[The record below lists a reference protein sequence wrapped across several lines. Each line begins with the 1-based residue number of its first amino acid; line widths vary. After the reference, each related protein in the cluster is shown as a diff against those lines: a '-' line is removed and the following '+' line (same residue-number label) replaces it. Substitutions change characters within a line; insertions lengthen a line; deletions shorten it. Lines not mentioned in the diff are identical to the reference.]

1 MDPSLCEFCGNDI
14 PPSKERCPHCAQPG
28 LFPNVRAAQATS
40 ERQALDR
47 RYQAALR
54 EAEGRGARA
63 VVESFEAA
71 AQASQAVMA
80 RPLRELDRLAS
91 SDRELLSTYYNLL
104 QAEVRLPH
112 GNDWD
117 RLRGIADE
125 ALFPGYK
132 EHIRFAALS
141 LDGAGLPH
149 YGDCSF
155 LLRESM
161 IAHRASVYEENSAL
175 ALKKHRYEP
184 PTGHRATW
192 NERGKLCVAKHGREI
207 EVTTTPQQFLGL
219 LLAPGP
225 TPEEDR
231 FVEVHIWGPMSMRTV
246 ERVLA
251 APPRKGQ
258 RSVWKALRDRLNK
271 VGVDLEASS

>member
-1 MDPSLCEFCGNDI
+1 M
-14 PPSKERCPHCAQPG
+14 
-28 LFPNVRAAQATS
+28 RAAQATS

-47 RYQAALR
+47 RYQEALR
-54 EAEGRGARA
+54 EAESRGARA
-63 VVESFEAA
+63 VVETFEAA
-71 AQASQAVMA
+71 TQGSRAVMA

-117 RLRGIADE
+117 LLRGIADE

-155 LLRESM
+155 VLRESM

-184 PTGHRATW
+184 PAGHRATW
-192 NERGKLCVAKHGREI
+192 DERGKLCVAKHGREI
-207 EVTTTPQQFLGL
+207 EAATRPEQFAGL

-225 TPEEDR
+225 TPDEDR

-251 APPRKGQ
+251 SPPRKGP
-258 RSVWKALRDRLNK
+258 RSIWKALRDRLK
-271 VGVDLEASS
+271 QVGADLEASS